1 MGQEQLSVTT
11 AIQARSLAKSYGR
24 QPALKDLDLTLNWGE
39 SLTVLGPNGSGK
51 STLIKLL
58 STLVR
63 PTSGN
68 LTEAGIDP
76 QRNVTRLRSLIGV
89 VTHES
94 LLYEE
99 LTGKENL
106 EYYGRIY
113 GVDNLQS
120 RIEKLTQALALTQH
134 IHARVRTLSHG
145 LRKRISLAR
154 ALLHRPC
161 LLFLDE
167 PETGLDQEALGLL
180 NQVLKDHLAAGGC
193 SVVATH
199 DVQGDILLGSQVAI
213 LVKGRFAYQGSS
225 KSLDSNKLHSLYR
238 QVTGGTQ

>member
-1 MGQEQLSVTT
+1 MTT
-11 AIQARSLAKSYGR
+11 AIQARSLTKHYGR
-24 QPALKDLDLTLNWGE
+24 QPALRDLDLTLNWGE
-39 SLTVLGPNGSGK
+39 SLTVFGPNGSGK
-51 STLIKLL
+51 STLIKVL

-68 LTEAGIDP
+68 LLEAGMDP
-76 QRNVTRLRSLIGV
+76 QHDARQLRSLIGV
-89 VTHES
+89 VIHES

-106 EYYGRIY
+106 EYYGRLY
-113 GVDNLQS
+113 GVKGLES
-120 RIEKLTQALALTQH
+120 RIANLARELALERH
-134 IHARVRTLSHG
+134 IHNRVRTLSHG

-154 ALLHRPC
+154 ALLHSPS

-180 NQVLKDHLAAGGC
+180 NQLLADHMATGGC

-199 DVQGDILLGSQVAI
+199 DIRGGIVLGSHVAI
-213 LVKGRFAYQGSS
+213 LAKGRFAYQGSK
-225 KSLDSNKLHSLYR
+225 KSLGGNNLNNLYM
-238 QVTGGTQ
+238 QVTGIAQ